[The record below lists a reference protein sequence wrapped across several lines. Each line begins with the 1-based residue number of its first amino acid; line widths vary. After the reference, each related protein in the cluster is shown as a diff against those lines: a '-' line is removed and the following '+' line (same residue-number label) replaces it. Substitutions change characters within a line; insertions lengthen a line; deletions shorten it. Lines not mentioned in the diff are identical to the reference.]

1 MYKMKVF
8 KVFFMMWM
16 FAAITS
22 AQELNCNL
30 QINSSQI
37 QIANKQVFETLQ
49 KDLNDFMNN
58 RHWTSGIYAV
68 GERIDCNFMI
78 TIQSYADNV
87 FTTELQIQARRPVYN
102 TSYNTSTFNF
112 KDEQFNFTYVEYDP
126 IEINTT
132 TYESNL
138 TAVLAYYAYIII
150 GLDLDS
156 YSKLGGTECFRQAEN
171 IVNLM
176 QSKSDQNESA
186 GWKAFESNRNRY
198 ALINNLMDERFRK
211 YREFFYVYHRQGLDE
226 MSMNV
231 ANARAKIAEGLPVLR
246 EINRMQ
252 PSAVAIQTFLDS
264 KNDEIINIFSK
275 KGTAKEKNDVYEIMT
290 DVNPT
295 LTSRYETIKQ

>member
-1 MYKMKVF
+1 MRKFCLSVI
-8 KVFFMMWM
+8 VIFFCV
-16 FAAITS
+16 IVS

-49 KDLNDFMNN
+49 KELNDFMNN

-68 GERIDCNFMI
+68 AERIDCNFMI
-78 TIQSYADNV
+78 TIQSYVDNV

-112 KDEQFNFTYVEYDP
+112 KDEHFNFTYVEFDP

-176 QSKSDQNESA
+176 QSKSDQSEA
-186 GWKAFESNRNRY
+186 LGWKAFESNKNRY

-226 MSMNV
+226 MTSNV
-231 ANARAKIAEGLPVLR
+231 ANARAKIAEGLPILR

-252 PSAVAIQTFLDS
+252 PSAIAIQAFLDS

-275 KGTAKEKNDVYEIMT
+275 KGTTKEKTDVYEIMT

-295 LTSRYETIKQ
+295 LTSRYEAIKQ

>member
-1 MYKMKVF
+1 MKRNF
-8 KVFFMMWM
+8 LFILLLFFCGC
-16 FAAITS
+16 FS

-49 KDLNDFMNN
+49 KELNDFMNN
-58 RHWTSGIYAV
+58 RHWTSGVYSVA
-68 GERIDCNFMI
+68 ERIDCNFMI

-87 FTTELQIQARRPVYN
+87 FSTELQVQARRPVYN
-102 TSYNTSTFNF
+102 SSYNTSTFNF
-112 KDEQFNFTYVEYDP
+112 KDEHFNFTYVEFDP

-176 QSKSDQNESA
+176 QSKSDQSEA
-186 GWKAFESNRNRY
+186 LGWKAFVSNRNRY

-211 YREFFYVYHRQGLDE
+211 YREFFYTYHRQGLDE
-226 MSMNV
+226 MVSNV
-231 ANARAKIAEGLPVLR
+231 SNARAKIAEGLPILR

-264 KNDEIINIFSK
+264 KNEEIINLFSK
-275 KGTAKEKNDVYEIMT
+275 KGTTKEKNDVYEIMT

-295 LTSRYETIKQ
+295 LTSRYEAIKQ

>member
-1 MYKMKVF
+1 MIV
-8 KVFFMMWM
+8 
-16 FAAITS
+16 S

-49 KDLNDFMNN
+49 KELNDFMNN

-68 GERIDCNFMI
+68 AERIDCNFMI
-78 TIQSYADNV
+78 TIQSYVDNV

-112 KDEQFNFTYVEYDP
+112 KDEHFNFTYVEFDP

-176 QSKSDQNESA
+176 QSKSDQNEA
-186 GWKAFESNRNRY
+186 LGWKAFESNKNRY

-226 MSMNV
+226 MTSNV
-231 ANARAKIAEGLPVLR
+231 ANARAKIAEGLPILC

-252 PSAVAIQTFLDS
+252 PSAIAIQTFLDS

-275 KGTAKEKNDVYEIMT
+275 KGTTKEKTDVYEIMT

-295 LTSRYETIKQ
+295 LTSRYEAIKQ

>member
-1 MYKMKVF
+1 MKRNF
-8 KVFFMMWM
+8 LFILLLFFCGC
-16 FAAITS
+16 FS

-49 KDLNDFMNN
+49 KELNDFMNN
-58 RHWTSGIYAV
+58 RHWTSGVYSVA
-68 GERIDCNFMI
+68 ERIDCNFMI

-87 FTTELQIQARRPVYN
+87 FSTELQVQARRPVYN
-102 TSYNTSTFNF
+102 SSYNTSTFNF
-112 KDEQFNFTYVEYDP
+112 KDEHFNFTYVEFDP

-176 QSKSDQNESA
+176 QSKSDQSEA
-186 GWKAFESNRNRY
+186 LGWKAFESNRNRY

-211 YREFFYVYHRQGLDE
+211 YREFFYTYHRQGLDE
-226 MSMNV
+226 MVSNV
-231 ANARAKIAEGLPVLR
+231 SNARAKIAEGLPILR

-264 KNDEIINIFSK
+264 KNEEIINLFSK
-275 KGTAKEKNDVYEIMT
+275 KGTTKEKNDVYEIMT

-295 LTSRYETIKQ
+295 LTSRYEAIKQ

>member
-1 MYKMKVF
+1 MIV
-8 KVFFMMWM
+8 
-16 FAAITS
+16 S

-49 KDLNDFMNN
+49 KELNDFMNN

-68 GERIDCNFMI
+68 AERIDCNFMI
-78 TIQSYADNV
+78 TIQSYVDNV

-112 KDEQFNFTYVEYDP
+112 KDEHFNFTYVEFDP

-176 QSKSDQNESA
+176 QSKSDQSEA
-186 GWKAFESNRNRY
+186 LGWKAFESNKNRY

-226 MSMNV
+226 MTSNV
-231 ANARAKIAEGLPVLR
+231 ANARAKIAEGLPILR

-252 PSAVAIQTFLDS
+252 PSAIAIQAFLDS

-275 KGTAKEKNDVYEIMT
+275 KGTTKEKTDVYEIMT

-295 LTSRYETIKQ
+295 LTSRYEAIKQ

>member
-1 MYKMKVF
+1 MKRNF
-8 KVFFMMWM
+8 LFILLLFFCGC
-16 FAAITS
+16 FS

-49 KDLNDFMNN
+49 KELNDFMNN
-58 RHWTSGIYAV
+58 RHWTSGVYSVA
-68 GERIDCNFMI
+68 ERIDCNFMI

-87 FTTELQIQARRPVYN
+87 FSTELQVQARRPVYN
-102 TSYNTSTFNF
+102 SSYNTSTFNF
-112 KDEQFNFTYVEYDP
+112 KDERFNFTYVEFDP

-176 QSKSDQNESA
+176 QSKSDQSEA
-186 GWKAFESNRNRY
+186 LGWKAFESNRNRY

-211 YREFFYVYHRQGLDE
+211 YREFFYTYHRQGLDE
-226 MSMNV
+226 MVSNV
-231 ANARAKIAEGLPVLR
+231 SNARAKIAEGLPILR

-264 KNDEIINIFSK
+264 KNEEIINLFSK
-275 KGTAKEKNDVYEIMT
+275 KGTTKEKNDVYEIMT

-295 LTSRYETIKQ
+295 LTSRYEAIKQ

>member
-1 MYKMKVF
+1 MKRNF
-8 KVFFMMWM
+8 LFILLLFFCGC
-16 FAAITS
+16 FS

-49 KDLNDFMNN
+49 KELNDFMNN
-58 RHWTSGIYAV
+58 RHWTSGVYSVA
-68 GERIDCNFMI
+68 ERIDCNFMI

-87 FTTELQIQARRPVYN
+87 FSTELQVQARRPVYN
-102 TSYNTSTFNF
+102 SSYNTSTFNF
-112 KDEQFNFTYVEYDP
+112 KDEHFNFTYVEFDP

-176 QSKSDQNESA
+176 QSKSDQSEA
-186 GWKAFESNRNRY
+186 LGWKAFESNRNRY

-211 YREFFYVYHRQGLDE
+211 YREFFYTYHRQGLDE
-226 MSMNV
+226 MVLNV
-231 ANARAKIAEGLPVLR
+231 SNARAKIAEGLPILR

-264 KNDEIINIFSK
+264 KNEEIINLFSK
-275 KGTAKEKNDVYEIMT
+275 KGTTKEKNDVYEIMT

-295 LTSRYETIKQ
+295 LTSRYEAIKQ

>member
-1 MYKMKVF
+1 MKRNF
-8 KVFFMMWM
+8 LFILLLFFCGC
-16 FAAITS
+16 FS

-49 KDLNDFMNN
+49 KELNDFMNN
-58 RHWTSGIYAV
+58 RHWTSGVYSVA
-68 GERIDCNFMI
+68 ERIDCNFMI

-87 FTTELQIQARRPVYN
+87 FSTELQVQARRPVYN
-102 TSYNTSTFNF
+102 SSYNTSTFNF
-112 KDEQFNFTYVEYDP
+112 KDEHFNFTYVEFDP
-126 IEINTT
+126 IEINT

-176 QSKSDQNESA
+176 QSKSDQSEA
-186 GWKAFESNRNRY
+186 LGWKAFESNRNRY

-211 YREFFYVYHRQGLDE
+211 YREFFYTYHRQGLDE
-226 MSMNV
+226 MVLNV
-231 ANARAKIAEGLPVLR
+231 SNARAKIAEGLPILR

-264 KNDEIINIFSK
+264 KNEEIINLFSK
-275 KGTAKEKNDVYEIMT
+275 KGTTKEKNDVYEIMT

-295 LTSRYETIKQ
+295 LTSRYEAIKQ

>member
-1 MYKMKVF
+1 MRKF
-8 KVFFMMWM
+8 CLFFIVTL
-16 FAAITS
+16 FCGIVS

-49 KDLNDFMNN
+49 KELNDFMNN

-68 GERIDCNFMI
+68 AERIDCNFMI
-78 TIQSYADNV
+78 TIQSYVDNV

-112 KDEQFNFTYVEYDP
+112 KDEHFNFTYVEFDP

-176 QSKSDQNESA
+176 QSKSDQSEA
-186 GWKAFESNRNRY
+186 LGWKAFESNKNRY

-226 MSMNV
+226 MTSNV
-231 ANARAKIAEGLPVLR
+231 ANARAKIAEGLPILR

-252 PSAVAIQTFLDS
+252 PSAIAIQAFLDS

-275 KGTAKEKNDVYEIMT
+275 KGTTKEKTDVYEIMT

-295 LTSRYETIKQ
+295 LTSRYEAIKQ

>member
-1 MYKMKVF
+1 MKRNF
-8 KVFFMMWM
+8 LFILLLFFCGC
-16 FAAITS
+16 FS

-49 KDLNDFMNN
+49 KELNDFMNN
-58 RHWTSGIYAV
+58 RHWTSGVYSVA
-68 GERIDCNFMI
+68 ERIDCNFMI

-87 FTTELQIQARRPVYN
+87 FSTELQVQARRPVYN
-102 TSYNTSTFNF
+102 SSYNTSTFNF
-112 KDEQFNFTYVEYDP
+112 KDEHFNFTYVEFDP

-176 QSKSDQNESA
+176 QSKSDQSETL

-211 YREFFYVYHRQGLDE
+211 YREFFYTYHRQGLDE
-226 MSMNV
+226 MVSNV
-231 ANARAKIAEGLPVLR
+231 SNARAKIAEGLPILR

-264 KNDEIINIFSK
+264 KNEEIINLFSK
-275 KGTAKEKNDVYEIMT
+275 KGTTKEKNDVYEIMT

-295 LTSRYETIKQ
+295 LTSRYEAIKQ

>member
-1 MYKMKVF
+1 MKRNF
-8 KVFFMMWM
+8 LFILLLFFCGC
-16 FAAITS
+16 FS

-49 KDLNDFMNN
+49 KELNDFMNN
-58 RHWTSGIYAV
+58 RHWTSGVYSVA
-68 GERIDCNFMI
+68 ERIDCNFMI

-87 FTTELQIQARRPVYN
+87 FSTELQVQARRPVYN
-102 TSYNTSTFNF
+102 SSYNTSTFNF
-112 KDEQFNFTYVEYDP
+112 KDEHFNFTYVEFDP
-126 IEINTT
+126 IDINTT

-176 QSKSDQNESA
+176 QSKSDQSEA
-186 GWKAFESNRNRY
+186 LGWKAFESNRNRY

-211 YREFFYVYHRQGLDE
+211 YREFFYTYHRQGLDE
-226 MSMNV
+226 MVSNV
-231 ANARAKIAEGLPVLR
+231 SNARAKIAEGLPILR

-264 KNDEIINIFSK
+264 KNEEIINLFSK
-275 KGTAKEKNDVYEIMT
+275 KGTTKEKNDVYEIMT

-295 LTSRYETIKQ
+295 LTSRYEAIKQ